1 MSSSQAKISQQTA
14 AVKCSKRLKFGKPK
28 WQPVL
33 DCINNITIK
42 RDYSI
47 LEKYEKMTRDAKIK
61 FTPYVTVDDQWSEL
75 IDYETKRD
83 LLGFICH
90 VHPEPKPNMCAGKG
104 VLKEELEKNR
114 KKIMQDSEKI
124 TIEETKQIIFK
135 KDFKLINNLKSDEK
149 ASIKQI
155 NKIVKK
161 NTSEIDDHND
171 REKNIIGY

>member
-1 MSSSQAKISQQTA
+1 
-14 AVKCSKRLKFGKPK
+14 
-28 WQPVL
+28 
-33 DCINNITIK
+33 
-42 RDYSI
+42 
-47 LEKYEKMTRDAKIK
+47 
-61 FTPYVTVDDQWSEL
+61 
-75 IDYETKRD
+75 
-83 LLGFICH
+83 
-90 VHPEPKPNMCAGKG
+90 MCAGKG

-155 NKIVKK
+155 NRIVKK